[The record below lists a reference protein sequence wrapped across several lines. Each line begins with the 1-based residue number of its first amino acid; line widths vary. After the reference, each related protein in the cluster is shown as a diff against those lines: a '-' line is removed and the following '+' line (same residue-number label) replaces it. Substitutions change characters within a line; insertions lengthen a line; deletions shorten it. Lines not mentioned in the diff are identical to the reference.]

1 MKLHRVLALVISTGL
16 AAGGLAAD
24 DGRIEIG
31 PTDTFP
37 IVISGPGSYLL
48 TADLEVTT
56 EDVNAIE
63 IHSPQRVSLDLGGH
77 SIRGPCS
84 GYGHGITIPD
94 GLTARDVDIRNG
106 TVSCF
111 YRGVNPVS
119 DWNRGGVI
127 IENIR
132 ASENSDA
139 GIFATLA
146 LIVDCNTSG
155 NGGSGIKASGSVV
168 RDCVSSRNGNH
179 GIASGGNGLIQGCV
193 VGLNGDDGIFLSGS
207 ANQVVHSSMWNNGGY
222 GVFMSSNAHNN
233 ISHSTGSDN
242 AAGNVINC
250 GVGNGCH
257 HNMLP

>member
-1 MKLHRVLALVISTGL
+1 MKICRVLTVVISAGL

-37 IVISGPGSYLL
+37 IVISGPGSYVL

-63 IHSPQRVSLDLGGH
+63 IHSPQQVSLDLGGH

-84 GYGHGITIPD
+84 GSGHGITIPD
-94 GLTARDVDIRNG
+94 GLTARDIHIRNG
-106 TVSCF
+106 TVACF
-111 YRGVNPVS
+111 HWGVKTS
-119 DWNRGGVI
+119 STWNQGGI
-127 IENIR
+127 IVEKIR
-132 ASENSDA
+132 ASENSNV
-139 GIFATLA
+139 GIRATRA
-146 LIVDCNTSG
+146 LVVGCNTSE
-155 NGGSGIKASGSVV
+155 NGGSGIEASGSVI
-168 RDCVSSRNGNH
+168 RDCVSSGNGGH
-179 GIASGGNGLIQGCV
+179 GIASGGNGVVHGCV
-193 VGLNGDDGIFLSGS
+193 VALNGDDGIFLSGS

-242 AAGNVINC
+242 GAGNVINC